1 MLTFAKLIQFELRSL
16 LRDPTILLT
25 LFGGILLYSFLYPRP
40 YLAQTPRELPV
51 VLVDEDG
58 TQLSRRLAFMADAT
72 PEVHLVAQRNT
83 LDEAKTL
90 LLEGEAKGILYIPRH
105 FYRDIMQ
112 GKSVTVSYS
121 ADASYFLIYGA
132 IAQSLATV
140 GGTAG
145 AQVKVAR
152 LLAQGEGIPA
162 ASSQWQA
169 TALNAVPVFN
179 PTMGYVDYV
188 VPGVFM
194 LILHQI
200 LLMGCGL
207 LGAGQNQRTQ
217 SGEVRYWQYTTPWR
231 LLLART
237 LVVGGAYLLS
247 LLYMLGFC
255 LDAYGIARE
264 ASMSQL
270 LLFALPFLLSTLWL
284 GVVLG
289 AAFTRKDLPSQAVL
303 LSSIP
308 IVFLSGFIWP
318 VEMIPAPL
326 NWLALWVP
334 AVFTIQGI
342 LRLNQMGADFAQ
354 IGAFWWHLWM
364 LAALYGLL
372 AWGMLAYRQR
382 QYRRENQ
389 AARRCLAHY

>member
-1 MLTFAKLIQFELRSL
+1 MLTFAKLIRFELRSL

-72 PEVHLVAQRNT
+72 PEVRLVAQRST
-83 LDEAKTL
+83 LDEAKAL
-90 LLEGEAKGILYIPRH
+90 LLQGEAKGILYIPRH
-105 FYRDIMQ
+105 FYSDIMQ

-140 GGTAG
+140 GSTAG
-145 AQVKVAR
+145 AQVKIAR
-152 LLAQGEGIPA
+152 LLAQGESSPA
-162 ASSQWQA
+162 ARSQWQA
-169 TALNAVPVFN
+169 TSLSAVPVFN

-207 LGAGQNQRTQ
+207 LGAGQNQRTRPND
-217 SGEVRYWQYTTPWR
+217 VRYWQYATPWR

-237 LVVGGAYLLS
+237 VVVGGAYLLS

-270 LLFALPFLLSTLWL
+270 LLFSLPFLLSTLWL

-289 AAFTRKDLPSQAVL
+289 AAFTCKDLPSQAVL
-303 LSSIP
+303 ISSIP

-318 VEMIPAPL
+318 IEMIPAPL
-326 NWLALWVP
+326 NWLAQWVP
-334 AVFTIQGI
+334 AVFAIQGI
-342 LRLNQMGADFAQ
+342 LRLNQMGADLAQ
-354 IGAFWWHLWM
+354 IGEFWWHLWK

-372 AWGMLAYRQR
+372 AWGMLGYRQR
-382 QYRRENQ
+382 QYRQERQ
-389 AARRCLAHY
+389 AAH

>member
-1 MLTFAKLIQFELRSL
+1 MLTFTDIIRFELRSV

-58 TQLSRRLAFMADAT
+58 TQLSRRLAFMADST
-72 PEVHLVAQRNT
+72 PEIQLVAQRNS
-83 LDEAKTL
+83 LDEAKAL
-90 LLEGEAKGILYIPRH
+90 LLHGEVKGILYIPRH

-140 GGTAG
+140 GGTVG
-145 AQVKVAR
+145 AQIKVAR
-152 LLAQGEGIPA
+152 LLTQGEGIPA
-162 ASSQWQA
+162 ASAQWQA
-169 TALNAVPVFN
+169 ASLNVVPVFN
-179 PTMGYVDYV
+179 PTMGYINYV

-207 LGAGQNQRTQ
+207 LGAGQNQRAQ
-217 SGEVRYWQYTTPWR
+217 SGAVRYWQYATPWR

-237 LVVGGAYLLS
+237 IIVGGAYQLS

-264 ASMSQL
+264 AKMSQL
-270 LLFALPFLLSTLWL
+270 LLFALPFLLATLWL
-284 GVVLG
+284 GVALG
-289 AAFTRKDLPSQAVL
+289 SAFMRKDLPSQAVL

-326 NWLALWVP
+326 NWFAQWVP

-342 LRLNQMGADFAQ
+342 LRLNQMGADFSQ
-354 IGAFWWHLWM
+354 VSAFWWHLWM

-372 AWGMLAYRQR
+372 AWGMLGYRQR
-382 QYRRENQ
+382 QYRREHQ
-389 AARRCLAHY
+389 AAR

>member
-1 MLTFAKLIQFELRSL
+1 MLTLATLIRFELRSL
-16 LRDPTILLT
+16 LRDPTLLLT

-58 TQLSRRLAFMADAT
+58 TQLSRRLAFMADST
-72 PEVHLVAQRNT
+72 PEVRLVAQRNT
-83 LDEAKTL
+83 LDEAKAL
-90 LLEGEAKGILYIPRH
+90 LLHGEAKGILYIPRH

-169 TALNAVPVFN
+169 TTLNTVPVFN

-217 SGEVRYWQYTTPWR
+217 SGGVHYWQYATPWR

-237 LVVGGAYLLS
+237 AVVGGTYLLS

-270 LLFALPFLLSTLWL
+270 LLFTLPFLLSTLWL

-326 NWLALWVP
+326 NWLAQWIP

-342 LRLNQMGADFAQ
+342 LRLNQMGADFSQ
-354 IGAFWWHLWM
+354 IDAFWWHLWM

-372 AWGMLAYRQR
+372 AWGMLGHRQR

-389 AARRCLAHY
+389 AARRWLARD

>member
-1 MLTFAKLIQFELRSL
+1 MLTFAKLIRFELRSL
-16 LRDPTILLT
+16 LRDPTLLLT

-51 VLVDEDG
+51 VLVDEDAS
-58 TQLSRRLAFMADAT
+58 QLSRRLAFMADST
-72 PEVHLVAQRNT
+72 PEIRLVAQRNT
-83 LDEAKTL
+83 LDDAKTL
-90 LLEGEAKGILYIPRH
+90 LLQGEAKGILYIPRH

-132 IAQSLATV
+132 IAQSLAT
-140 GGTAG
+140 AG
-145 AQVKVAR
+145 ATVSAQVKVAR
-152 LLAQGEGIPA
+152 LLVQGDGLPA

-169 TALNAVPVFN
+169 MSLNTVPVFN
-179 PTMGYVDYV
+179 TTMGYVGYV
-188 VPGVFM
+188 VPGVFI

-207 LGAGQNQRTQ
+207 LGAGQNQLTG
-217 SGEVRYWQYTTPWR
+217 SGKVYYWQYATPVH

-237 LVVGGAYLLS
+237 LVIGSIYHFS

-255 LDAYGIARE
+255 FDVYGITRE

-270 LLFALPFLLSTLWL
+270 LLFTLPFILSTLFL
-284 GVVLG
+284 GVILG
-289 AAFTRKDLPSQAVL
+289 GIFTRKDLPAQAVL

-308 IVFLSGFIWP
+308 IVFLAGFIWP

-326 NWLALWVP
+326 NWIAQWIP
-334 AVFTIQGI
+334 AVLTIQGT
-342 LRLNQMGADFAQ
+342 LRLNQMGADFSQ
-354 IGAFWWHLWM
+354 ITTLWWHLWV
-364 LAALYGLL
+364 LAGLYGML
-372 AWGMLAYRQR
+372 AWGVLTYRQR
-382 QYRRENQ
+382 QYRKKIQ
-389 AARRCLAHY
+389 TARRGIEMS

>member
-58 TQLSRRLAFMADAT
+58 TQLSRRLAFMADST

-169 TALNAVPVFN
+169 TALNAVPVFS

-217 SGEVRYWQYTTPWR
+217 SGEVRYWQYATPWR

-326 NWLALWVP
+326 NWLAQWVP

>member
-1 MLTFAKLIQFELRSL
+1 MLTLATLIRFELRSL

-58 TQLSRRLAFMADAT
+58 TQLSRRLAFMADST
-72 PEVHLVAQRNT
+72 PEVQLVAQRNT
-83 LDEAKTL
+83 LDEAKAL
-90 LLEGEAKGILYIPRH
+90 LLHGEAKGILYIPRH

-169 TALNAVPVFN
+169 TSLNVVPVFN

-207 LGAGQNQRTQ
+207 LGAGQNQRTR
-217 SGEVRYWQYTTPWR
+217 SGEVRYWQSATPWR

-237 LVVGGAYLLS
+237 LVVGGAYLIS

-284 GVVLG
+284 GMVLG

-318 VEMIPAPL
+318 VEMIPEPL
-326 NWLALWVP
+326 NWLAQWVP

-354 IGAFWWHLWM
+354 IGALWWHLWM

-372 AWGMLAYRQR
+372 AWGMLGYRQR

-389 AARRCLAHY
+389 AARRWLARD

>member
-1 MLTFAKLIQFELRSL
+1 MLTFAKLIRFELRSL

-58 TQLSRRLAFMADAT
+58 TQLSRRLAFMADST
-72 PEVHLVAQRNT
+72 PEVRLVAQRNT
-83 LDEAKTL
+83 LDDAKTL
-90 LLEGEAKGILYIPRH
+90 LLDGEAKGILYIPRH

-169 TALNAVPVFN
+169 TSLNAVPVFN
-179 PTMGYVDYV
+179 PTMGYVYYV

-217 SGEVRYWQYTTPWR
+217 SGEVRYWQYAAPWR

-270 LLFALPFLLSTLWL
+270 LLFALPFMLSTLWL

-318 VEMIPAPL
+318 VEMIPTPL
-326 NWLALWVP
+326 NWLAQWIP

-372 AWGMLAYRQR
+372 AWITLAYRQR
-382 QYRRENQ
+382 QYRRESQ
-389 AARRCLAHY
+389 AARRWLEHY

>member
-1 MLTFAKLIQFELRSL
+1 MLTFATLIWFELRSL

-58 TQLSRRLAFMADAT
+58 TQLSRRLAFMANAT
-72 PEVHLVAQRNT
+72 PEVRLVAQRNT
-83 LDEAKTL
+83 LDEAKAL
-90 LLEGEAKGILYIPRH
+90 LLHGEAKGILYIPRH

-140 GGTAG
+140 GGTVG

-169 TALNAVPVFN
+169 TSLNAVPVFN

-207 LGAGQNQRTQ
+207 LGAGQNQRTR
-217 SGEVRYWQYTTPWR
+217 SGEVRYWQYATPWR

-237 LVVGGAYLLS
+237 LVVGSAYLLS

-326 NWLALWVP
+326 NLLAQWVP

-354 IGAFWWHLWM
+354 IGAFWWHLWL

-372 AWGMLAYRQR
+372 AWGMLGYRQR
-382 QYRRENQ
+382 QYRREHQ
-389 AARRCLAHY
+389 AARRWLAHN

>member
-1 MLTFAKLIQFELRSL
+1 MLTFADIIRFELRSL

-40 YLAQTPRELPV
+40 YLAQTPRDLPV
-51 VLVDEDG
+51 VLVDEDK

-90 LLEGEAKGILYIPRH
+90 LLHGEAKGILYIPRH

-140 GGTAG
+140 GGIAG
-145 AQVKVAR
+145 AQVKISR

-169 TALNAVPVFN
+169 TSLNAVPVFN
-179 PTMGYVDYV
+179 STMGYVDYV

-207 LGAGQNQRTQ
+207 LGAGQNQRTR
-217 SGEVRYWQYTTPWR
+217 SGEVRYWQYATPWR

-237 LVVGGAYLLS
+237 LIVGGAYLLS

-270 LLFALPFLLSTLWL
+270 LLFTLPFLLSTLWL

-308 IVFLSGFIWP
+308 IIFLSGFIWP

-326 NWLALWVP
+326 NWLAQWVP
-334 AVFTIQGI
+334 AVFAIQGI
-342 LRLNQMGADFAQ
+342 LRLNQMGADFTQ
-354 IGAFWWHLWM
+354 IAAFWWHLWM

-372 AWGMLAYRQR
+372 AWGMLGYRQR
-382 QYRRENQ
+382 QYRRENK
-389 AARRCLAHY
+389 AARRWLEN